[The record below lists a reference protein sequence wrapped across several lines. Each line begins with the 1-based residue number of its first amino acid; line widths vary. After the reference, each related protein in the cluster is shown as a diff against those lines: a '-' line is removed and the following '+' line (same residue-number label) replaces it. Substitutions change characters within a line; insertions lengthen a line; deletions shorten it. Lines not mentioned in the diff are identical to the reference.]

1 MGLLPSASINQDNF
15 GMYEPAGGSAPDI
28 AGKGIAN
35 PIAQILSASMLLRFS
50 LNETA
55 AADAIDAAVVKTL
68 EDGVLTAELM
78 PKQERN
84 NARSTADVGT
94 YILQQIS

>member
-1 MGLLPSASINQDNF
+1 
-15 GMYEPAGGSAPDI
+15 
-28 AGKGIAN
+28 
-35 PIAQILSASMLLRFS
+35 MLRYS
-50 LNETA
+50 LGEVD

-78 PKQERN
+78 PKLERN